1 MPVAAT
7 ARAVLP
13 IVSPEIVRVTAT
25 LAAMEPVNVTAR
37 AVEAKKFAA
46 ESVME
51 AAPDTVGIGGEVANK
66 PAGKL
71 IAIVCVEDNSPP
83 TDGVNTSVAAT
94 LALFAVDPMELMVS
108 AAAVTALPTAGQGT
122 ARALLSSRVD
132 TDMPVGFGPDALLP
146 IVKPDIVITKAV
158 LAAAVP
164 DARENESAV
173 ADKETELKVRATLV
187 MVGVAVTK

>member
-25 LAAMEPVNVTAR
+25 LAAMDPPVNVTAR
-37 AVEAKKFAA
+37 DVEAKFTAD
-46 ESVME
+46 SVMD
-51 AAPDTVGIGGEVANK
+51 AAPDTDGTGEVANR

-71 IAIVCVEDNSPP
+71 MVTSCVEDNSPP

-94 LALFAVDPMELMVS
+94 LALFAVEPIELMFS
-108 AAAVTALPTAGQGT
+108 AAAVTALPTAGQSMET
-122 ARALLSSRVD
+122 ALPSSRVD

-146 IVKPDIVITKAV
+146 IVKPDIVITNAV

-173 ADKETELKVRATLV
+173 ADKETGLKVRAALV
-187 MVGVAVTK
+187 MVRVAVTK

>member
-25 LAAMEPVNVTAR
+25 LAAMDPPVNVTAR
-37 AVEAKKFAA
+37 DVVAKFTA

-51 AAPDTVGIGGEVANK
+51 AAPDTDGTGEVANR

-71 IAIVCVEDNSPP
+71 IVISCVEDNAPP
-83 TDGVNTSVAAT
+83 NDGVNTSVAAT
-94 LALFAVDPMELMVS
+94 LALFAVEPMELMVS
-108 AAAVTALPTAGQGT
+108 AAAVTALPTAGQDMET
-122 ARALLSSRVD
+122 ALPSSRVD
-132 TDMPVGFGPDALLP
+132 TDMPVRFGPDALLP

-164 DARENESAV
+164 DARENDSAV
-173 ADKETELKVRATLV
+173 VDIETELKVRVTLV
-187 MVGVAVTK
+187 MVGVVAAK